1 MNLKLKAIADEAA
14 ENLQDLVEENEV
26 KLLEAWDS
34 CEAEA
39 QANETA
45 PKFKLGLSITLD
57 LDADKM
63 ETALTWGVR
72 YKATTECSIPDP
84 AQGKLLEVD
93 AVMLKTP
100 GCAPVTV
107 TRKQFSDLA
116 RGKTGG
122 GGVTA
127 KQAMDIVD
135 ASEKQTTNSKTK
147 VNQQTPNK
155 I

>member
-39 QANETA
+39 QANEA
-45 PKFKLGLSITLD
+45 PMKFKLGLSITLD

-63 ETALTWGVR
+63 TTDLSWGVR
-72 YKATTECSIPDP
+72 YKVSAECSIPDP
-84 AQGKLLEVD
+84 VQMKLSGIEQGTVTLRTE
-93 AVMLKTP
+93 
-100 GCAPVTV
+100 GIEPVTV

-135 ASEKQTTNSKTK
+135 ASEKQTTK
-147 VNQQTPNK
+147 
-155 I
+155 